1 MVLRL
6 IYILLSIAYLNT
18 VFYQDGAF
26 NDQKHTQIIDGSTL
40 IAIILDDVLDLPVKN
55 DATPDFQ
62 YDKYRLVSS
71 PTFSTELADRLTS
84 TVSCDDSLMGITLVL
99 PKVYSKIRCLPGY
112 YQYLFR
118 LKPF

>member
-1 MVLRL
+1 MVMRL

-26 NDQKHTQIIDGSTL
+26 SDQKHVQIN
-40 IAIILDDVLDLPVKN
+40 DDPALLGIVLHSVHDLPAEN
-55 DATPDFQ
+55 DAAPDCQ
-62 YDKYRLVSS
+62 YDKYRLTSS
-71 PTFSTELADRLTS
+71 ATSSTEQADSPVTTLS
-84 TVSCDDSLMGITLVL
+84 YNYSLIAITLAL
-99 PKVYSKIRCLPGY
+99 PKVYSKIRRLPGY